1 MLFLLQTE
9 LKEEEFNILTYSNE
23 AIEKLNDFKNLS
35 LYSFIDNKSVFKPS
49 DIIGLD
55 EINLIRPNSEL
66 RLVSSEQ
73 FCRIAIKDID
83 KFISLAKEN

>member
-9 LKEEEFNILTYSNE
+9 LREEEFNILTYSKE

-35 LYSFIDNKSVFKPS
+35 LYSFISGKSVFKPS

-55 EINLIRPNSEL
+55 EVNLIKPNSEL
-66 RLVSSEQ
+66 RLILSEQ
-73 FCRIAIKDID
+73 FCRLAIKDID
-83 KFISLAKEN
+83 KFITFAKTN